1 MQFKLCSLILL
12 EKGTW
17 LGITWGKTMQVRLS
31 NTASRSV
38 IPGKLTLALNRCPEV
53 GEAERQVACSLFSS
67 SRFPAEGE
75 AHCSCAVFLDKRL
88 EPIHPRSVEEFLLEL
103 LSVSVLQFLGSDSKL

>member
-17 LGITWGKTMQVRLS
+17 LGITWGKTMHVFFKYCLKEHNS
-31 NTASRSV
+31 
-38 IPGKLTLALNRCPEV
+38 GKLTVALSCYPEV
-53 GEAERQVACSLFSS
+53 GEAEGQLVCSLCSS

-75 AHCSCAVFLDKRL
+75 AHCSCAVFLDTRL
-88 EPIHPRSVEEFLLEL
+88 ELTYPCSVEEFLEL
-103 LSVSVLQFLGSDSKL
+103 LSVSVLQFLGSDSKV